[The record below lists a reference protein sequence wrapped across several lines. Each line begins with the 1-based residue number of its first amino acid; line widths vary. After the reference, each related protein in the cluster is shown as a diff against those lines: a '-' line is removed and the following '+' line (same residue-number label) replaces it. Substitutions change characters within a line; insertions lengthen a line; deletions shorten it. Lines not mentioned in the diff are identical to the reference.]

1 MNINELYTAFRQ
13 STGVTTDTRSI
24 KGGELFVALRG
35 DRFDGNAFVDKAL
48 EAGCSAAITD
58 HPATAEKHPNAIL
71 VENGLTALQE
81 LARHHRAQ
89 LSGTTVIGLT
99 GSNGKTTSKELIRD
113 VLASSFPTYATKGNL
128 NNHIGVPLSVLEIT
142 AEHRFAVIEMGANAQ
157 GEIALLSSICMPNF
171 GYITNI
177 GKAHLEGF
185 GGLEGVKKGKSEL
198 FKHLRS
204 TGGRVFIN
212 AADPVMLELSQG
224 NNRILFGTEVD
235 SPDVYIVE
243 PSPTLS
249 IGWSHH
255 SYFSGKIKTQLTGD
269 YNLGNFAAAIAI
281 GRYFDVAP
289 DAINMALSSYTPEN
303 NRSERR
309 STAKNTVILD
319 AYNANPSS
327 MAHAL
332 RSFANDPAH
341 DKLCILGDMFELGEA
356 SDTEHRA
363 IVQLADELKLPYLLA
378 GSYFKASAHDLTR
391 AFETTEA
398 LATWLTNHPV
408 AGKTILLKGSRGMR
422 LEQLLPLL

>member
-113 VLASSFPTYATKGNL
+113 VLASSYPTYATKGNL

-249 IGWSHH
+249 IG
-255 SYFSGKIKTQLTGD
+255 
-269 YNLGNFAAAIAI
+269 
-281 GRYFDVAP
+281 
-289 DAINMALSSYTPEN
+289 
-303 NRSERR
+303 
-309 STAKNTVILD
+309 
-319 AYNANPSS
+319 
-327 MAHAL
+327 
-332 RSFANDPAH
+332 
-341 DKLCILGDMFELGEA
+341 
-356 SDTEHRA
+356 
-363 IVQLADELKLPYLLA
+363 
-378 GSYFKASAHDLTR
+378 
-391 AFETTEA
+391 
-398 LATWLTNHPV
+398 
-408 AGKTILLKGSRGMR
+408 
-422 LEQLLPLL
+422 